1 MFPLNFVVLSQ
12 SLHISCSVVP
22 HNALSPALHIRPLP
36 ASWGALF
43 LPIARRAKFA
53 ATRAAEPRFG
63 FLALALILALG
74 GVTLGLKMRHSGYNS
89 GAMID
94 KAHLQGKQVAFRLVG
109 LNRVSVGIVRV
120 VETDGSGFW
129 IEAPQLL
136 GELQQDSAW
145 APAVSKIQTPV
156 LFVPTS
162 SLTFLVAT
170 QE

>member
-22 HNALSPALHIRPLP
+22 HNALSRALHIRPLP

-53 ATRAAEPRFG
+53 ATRAAEPRRFPG
-63 FLALALILALG
+63 PGPHPRAG
-74 GVTLGLKMRHSGYNS
+74 RRHA
-89 GAMID
+89 GAENASFRVYGATTD